1 MNATQGFLRWA
12 LVVAVASTAA
22 ATAFA
27 APTIELNAGIH
38 RIEAE
43 LAATGE
49 ARATGLM
56 HRAAMPAHRGMLFVF
71 PDQRLHCMWMR
82 NTLIPLSVAFLDDSG
97 VIVNIEEM
105 APQTLDNHCAAK
117 PVRYALEMNAGW
129 FRKRGIAPGA
139 RIGGLDKAPAPR

>member
-1 MNATQGFLRWA
+1 MNATRGFLRCA
-12 LVVAVASTAA
+12 LVAAAST

-27 APTIELNAGIH
+27 APTIELNAGMY

-56 HRAAMPAHRGMLFVF
+56 HRAALPAHRGMLFVF
-71 PDQRLHCMWMR
+71 PDRRQHCMWMR
-82 NTLIPLSVAFLDDSG
+82 NTLIPLSVAFLDDGG

-105 APQTLDNHCAAK
+105 EPQTLDNHCAAK

-129 FRKRGIAPGA
+129 FRKKGMAPGA
-139 RIGGLDKAPAPR
+139 RIGGLDKAPLAR